1 MIFTLP
7 IRLDF
12 LIDLETREGVSH
24 LNHTMP
30 LVGPGSRS
38 CSTDSILRSLIATT
52 GPENPD
58 NSNQVDVDEYLLFD
72 HDMDDVNKRHDDE

>member
-1 MIFTLP
+1 
-7 IRLDF
+7 
-12 LIDLETREGVSH
+12 
-24 LNHTMP
+24 MP